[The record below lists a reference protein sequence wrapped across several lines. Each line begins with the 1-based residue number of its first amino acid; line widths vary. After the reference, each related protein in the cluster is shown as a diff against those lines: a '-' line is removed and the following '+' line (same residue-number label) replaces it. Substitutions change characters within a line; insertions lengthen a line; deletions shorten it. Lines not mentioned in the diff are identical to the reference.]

1 MTVLYGRLFPVFSLE
16 FQVYDVTS
24 FLPDHPGGKKAIL
37 TFAGRDATE
46 EFDMLHDR
54 KVLTKYTPNA
64 KIGAVKK
71 SKL

>member
-1 MTVLYGRLFPVFSLE
+1 MDTYAVFRFFCVISL
-16 FQVYDVTS
+16 QVYDVTS

-54 KVLTKYTPNA
+54 KVLAKYVPNTKV
-64 KIGAVKK
+64 GVVKK